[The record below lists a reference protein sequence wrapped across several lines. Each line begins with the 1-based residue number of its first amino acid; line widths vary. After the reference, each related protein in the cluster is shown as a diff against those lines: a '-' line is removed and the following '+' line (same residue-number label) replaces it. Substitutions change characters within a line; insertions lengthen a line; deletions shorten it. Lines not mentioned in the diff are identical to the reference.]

1 MLVLGT
7 GVASPG
13 NGSSRSISI
22 REMMQKAVLAA
33 RAKSTMKLLYPRFIG
48 LLIQR
53 LARQPRRPLQQLWLL
68 LRPPIPHQ
76 QVGSDNGSDL
86 KILFENCSFTLR
98 YSSFVSGGKSACHAS
113 ACMNNA

>member
-33 RAKSTMKLLYPRFIG
+33 RANLEVDDEAAIPTLH
-48 LLIQR
+48 
-53 LARQPRRPLQQLWLL
+53 W
-68 LRPPIPHQ
+68 PPDP
-76 QVGSDNGSDL
+76 VP
-86 KILFENCSFTLR
+86 
-98 YSSFVSGGKSACHAS
+98 SAA
-113 ACMNNA
+113 ATTPATATVAATPATNTPPTGW